1 MFWPVYLC
9 QVTERRKTRDRG
21 CSNQIW
27 QAFGSVT
34 KLARRFQ
41 MSKDTMA
48 ATVDHHSHTVG
59 GVLYRFR
66 LRWAALEPRWSS
78 RSARYLLEIE
88 ARPEAGGQCT
98 IVHVMTL
105 AATSRANLVRL
116 VDAAL
121 EEQLGGERLVGATA

>member
-1 MFWPVYLC
+1 
-9 QVTERRKTRDRG
+9 
-21 CSNQIW
+21 
-27 QAFGSVT
+27 
-34 KLARRFQ
+34 

-48 ATVDHHSHTVG
+48 ATVGHHSHTVG
-59 GVLYRFR
+59 GVLYGFR

-88 ARPEAGGQCT
+88 ARPEAGGPCT
-98 IVHVMTL
+98 IVHVMTH

-121 EEQLGGERLVGATA
+121 EEQLGGGRLVGATA